1 MENTKHTPGPW
12 EVQIGIDPTGFACYF
27 IGRIS
32 RPFISRAEE
41 EANARLIAAAPDLL
55 EALEYAYSLIVGDLG
70 DRRYLGSRE
79 DIIADKIEKAISK
92 AKGE

>member
-55 EALEYAYSLIVGDLG
+55 SALEQANEMLKYIGGCQDTV
-70 DRRYLGSRE
+70 
-79 DIIADKIEKAISK
+79 DKASKAISK